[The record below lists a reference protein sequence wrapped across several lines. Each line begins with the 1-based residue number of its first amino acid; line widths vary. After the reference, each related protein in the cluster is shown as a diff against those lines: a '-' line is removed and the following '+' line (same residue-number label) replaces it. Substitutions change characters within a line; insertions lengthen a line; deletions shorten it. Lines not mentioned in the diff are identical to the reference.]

1 MALVSRTVR
10 CELNM
15 LNVSVERRV
24 DDEMMKDK
32 GPLAVSFIDTC
43 SMYLIYH
50 WKRRRDECRSSVQSE
65 FGDDIGSGWV
75 VGFGVRICRAFD
87 QETQIMDQSCIP
99 IGGRKAT
106 RCVMADSEPAGG
118 GLPQA

>member
-1 MALVSRTVR
+1 LALVSRTVR

-50 WKRRRDECRSSVQSE
+50 CTRRRDEWKRSLKSE
-65 FGDDIGSGWV
+65 LGDDIGSGWI
-75 VGFGVRICRAFD
+75 VGFGVRIYRVFD
-87 QETQIMDQSCIP
+87 HEI
-99 IGGRKAT
+99 
-106 RCVMADSEPAGG
+106 
-118 GLPQA
+118 